1 MTLKLDI
8 EEAKTLPF
16 YLVFDVSGS
25 MSSVMN
31 DVNDAL
37 RQLKD
42 AMIANPLLADIARV
56 SVISFSDDGRVDV
69 PMCDFSTEDRI
80 QDGAQLLSVRGGT
93 SYAAAFRTLRAAIES
108 DVAALKA
115 EGERKVYRPT
125 VFFITDGGPTDP
137 GTVWRSAFAE
147 LTSFK
152 QYPMLYPFGFGSVQ
166 EETLRE
172 ITHPK
177 SRAGG
182 KTPAEYF
189 TVTSGTTA
197 GQAIEKIAHV
207 VIQSVVSC
215 SASAAGGAPEH
226 IIDKTGTEGVIV
238 SHRMDEM

>member
-197 GQAIEKIAHV
+197 GQAIERIAQV
-207 VIQSVVSC
+207 VIQSMC
-215 SASAAGGAPEH
+215 GLTSAVPRDRQMNF
-226 IIDKTGTEGVIV
+226 IDMTGTEDILV
-238 SHRMDEM
+238 SHEVGSA